1 MHSHIPRSRILGTGS
16 AAPERILTNRDLE
29 KIVDTNDEW
38 ITRRSGIKERRIAS
52 PGLPEKTTDLAVRAA
67 RQALDMAGLEPEAL
81 DMIVVGT
88 VTPDRQFPST
98 ACMVQSALG
107 AGEVAAYDL
116 SAGCSGFLYSLTQ
129 ADNALRA
136 GSAETALVIGVERL
150 STILN
155 WEDRGTCVLLGD
167 GAGAVV
173 IQAGSGNG
181 QGGILSTHLKS
192 DGKFWELLYSRWGND
207 YLPEILSGIEQ
218 KPFQVVMDGHKLF
231 KLAVRRLAA
240 IAREALTR
248 NGLGSEDVSLVV
260 PHQANIRIIE
270 AMVSILKIPLEKV
283 FTNIHKYGNTSTA
296 SIPLALD
303 EANRQGRIK
312 KGDIVLLESFGA
324 GLTWGS
330 TLVEWSI

>member
-1 MHSHIPRSRILGTGS
+1 MPAHLPRSLILGTGS
-16 AAPERILTNRDLE
+16 AAPERVLTNQDLE
-29 KIVDTNDEW
+29 KIVDTSDEW
-38 ITRRSGIKERRIAS
+38 IIRRSGIKERRIAT
-52 PGLPEKTTDLAVRAA
+52 PGLPEGTTDLALRAA
-67 RQALDMAGLEPEAL
+67 QGALEMAGLAPSDL

-88 VTPDRQFPST
+88 VTPDAQFPST

-107 AGEVAAYDL
+107 AGEIPAYDL
-116 SAGCSGFLYSLTQ
+116 SAGCSGFLYALTQ
-129 ADNALRA
+129 ADNALKA
-136 GSAETALVIGVERL
+136 GVAKTALVVGVERL

-155 WEDRGTCVLLGD
+155 WKDRGTCVLLGD

-173 IQAGSGNG
+173 LGHSQNG
-181 QGGILSTHLKS
+181 GGILSTHLKS
-192 DGKFWELLYSRWGND
+192 DGKYWELLYSRWGND
-207 YLPEILSGIEQ
+207 YLPEILTGIEQ
-218 KPFQVVMDGHKLF
+218 KPFQVVMDGNKLF

-240 IAREALTR
+240 IAKEALKK
-248 NGLGSEDVSLVV
+248 NGLSSEEVSLVV

-330 TLVEWSI
+330 SLIEWSI